1 MNTLL
6 DLTRALKL
14 QTRALK
20 LQESNSKG
28 AILRLWKK
36 ENIDKNKKNSS
47 SKNIRGQNK
56 FQLFYSHI
64 LH

>member
-6 DLTRALKL
+6 DLIRALKL

-20 LQESNSKG
+20 LQESNSKE

-36 ENIDKNKKNSS
+36 ENIDKNKKNSA